1 MIVKIITIKT
11 SPRTRIIA
19 GVSCLKPQIELRI
32 VKLIFLTDSSQT
44 SKPTISLISNKIDGE
59 VRKTSRNKSY
69 LSLEMII
76 LVLLL
81 ILTQKVDTSLT
92 IVEIIIEVV
101 VVVVSGAIK
110 KLVNKKAINPKK

>member
-1 MIVKIITIKT
+1 M
-11 SPRTRIIA
+11 
-19 GVSCLKPQIELRI
+19 
-32 VKLIFLTDSSQT
+32 

-59 VRKTSRNKSY
+59 VRETSRNKSF

-81 ILTQKVDTSLT
+81 ILIKKADTSLT
-92 IVEIIIEVV
+92 IVEIIIEGV

-110 KLVNKKAINPKK
+110 KLVNKKAINPKKLKI